1 MTRNM
6 FLALA
11 VMVPALVLASG
22 ERAGADVVSFEDLPG
37 MMGMGFL
44 DGTPVP
50 SDARL
55 SSQLQLSRG
64 VSFSSI
70 AGYVALVNLGIG
82 HATSGLNGIGG
93 VNAANNLNYN
103 SPVIITFTV
112 PGDPST
118 PAVTDFVSIRGDN
131 FPAGIS
137 GCPPAVGGCAM
148 MEAFD
153 INGVLLGEKVAV
165 PDEPGL
171 TLSVSIPGIHSIRL
185 TQTRSDI
192 AFDDLRFNP
201 LTTHVLQAPIANAGA
216 DQSIHVGQLVT
227 LDGSGSFDD
236 NTPTD
241 KLVFRWTLT
250 SKPEGSSAT
259 LSRAD
264 IPRPSF
270 VADLPGGYSATL
282 TVTDADGLSSAPDT
296 VVASSQNAAPVAD
309 AGSDRGTF
317 VGDVVTLNGSKSQD
331 PDRDPL
337 QFSWTLATPARSA
350 AVLTAATTEFPSFIP
365 DVPGRYTAT
374 LTVKDPFGGVAN
386 DSVDVSVITGAE
398 FAENQVVR
406 ALNFVGELGSEHV
419 TTRGNQ
425 NALQEFLTQVIAALQ
440 DGDLDEARKKLTRT
454 IERTDGCALEKIPD
468 GNGHGRDWVTDCAAQ
483 APLYAMLTAAL
494 DALTP

>member
-1 MTRNM
+1 MTRNR

-11 VMVPALVLASG
+11 VMVPAIVLASG
-22 ERAGADVVSFEDLPG
+22 ERAGADVITFETVPG
-37 MMGMGFL
+37 LTAMGFL
-44 DGTPVP
+44 DGTPVL

-55 SSQLQLSRG
+55 SSQLQLSQG

-70 AGYVALVNLGIG
+70 PGYVALVNLGIG

-93 VNAANNLNYN
+93 VNAANSLNYN
-103 SPVIITFTV
+103 SRVVITFTL

-118 PAVTDFVSIRGDN
+118 PAITDFVSIRGDN
-131 FPAGIS
+131 FPAGGS
-137 GCPPAVGGCAM
+137 AT

-153 INGVLLGEKVAV
+153 VNGVLLGSVTAS
-165 PDEPGL
+165 DEVGTTRGL
-171 TLSVSIPGIHSIRL
+171 TLSLSIPNIHSIRL
-185 TQTRSDI
+185 TQTQSDI

-216 DQSIHVGQLVT
+216 DQSIHAGQLVT

-337 QFSWTLATPARSA
+337 EFSWTLATPARSA